1 MNAWGPDKLKKI
13 IIKMFKEVGF
23 LLEIKTNFKKV
34 EFLDVTFNLITGL
47 YIPYKKPN
55 DNSLYINTSSDHP
68 SQVIK
73 HLTNSINKRICENL
87 ANKQEFLTP

>member
-1 MNAWGPDKLKKI
+1 
-13 IIKMFKEVGF
+13 MFKEVGF

-34 EFLDVTFNLITGL
+34 EFLDVTFNLVTGL
-47 YIPYKKPN
+47 YIPYIYN
-55 DNSLYINTSSDHP
+55 FLYINTSSDHP
-68 SQVIK
+68 SQIIK